1 MVMKMIFCAKVIL
14 GDLLLNGVTMAS
26 NVNRVFAF
34 YDLIRYLAVLKPK
47 EL

>member
-1 MVMKMIFCAKVIL
+1 MVTKLIFCAKLIL

-34 YDLIRYLAVLKPK
+34 YDLIRYPVVLKPK